1 MERSPVETV
10 NTEPLRL
17 TSLRSDADLIA
28 AARSGDAE
36 AYGVLYQRHSAAADR
51 LARQIVKHQADV
63 DDVVAETFA
72 RVLHALKRGLG
83 PAQAFRPYLLTAV
96 RRVAIDLIRGQRKQV
111 PTEEADLPDPGEPF
125 SDPVIA
131 DLDRAIVA
139 RAFTSLPERW
149 SAVLWHTEVE
159 ESKPAEVAELLGI
172 SANGVSALSYRAR
185 EGLKQAY
192 LQLHLSDHTD
202 ANCKPIATKL
212 GGYVRGRL
220 SRRSSREVEKHLR
233 NCADCTAAYADL
245 SAINHSL
252 RGALAPVMLGSGAA
266 GYLAGAHAAAT
277 STAAA
282 AKAGLASAPA
292 LGHGSASLAAAGQAA
307 AAEPAVAAGHGA
319 AVPGNEVAVVGHDAA
334 VAGHGAALPATAS
347 HVSAIRGA
355 GWQLSTRAA
364 TASRRF
370 GRLMAHRPAVPI
382 AGAAVAAASLTLP
395 LWHLTHPALNHPGSA
410 TPYGVSRSS
419 HPHGGH
425 GSGGQPGGPQS
436 GSGPGPSVS
445 PFPSASSGHP
455 GSPGGPKSK
464 PSASPSSSKHPK
476 PTKSPSSSPSPHPS
490 SSTSSS
496 PTAPPST
503 PSTPKPS
510 PTSTQ
515 HSVAASAQLG
525 VNVNVNSVLN
535 LGVTALVSVGVSDP
549 GNAATSGL
557 TANISLP
564 AGVSLLGLSNASG
577 WSCSGLSC
585 THAAISAGATANLS
599 FNVLVVTLSGCGN
612 SVLATATSGSLSA
625 SGSSAQVKC
634 SAPLLNATTL
644 LQQVLKS

>member
-1 MERSPVETV
+1 MTEPFTSDLPNMERSPVETV

-220 SRRSSREVEKHLR
+220 SRRSAREVEKHLR

-282 AKAGLASAPA
+282 AKA
-292 LGHGSASLAAAGQAA
+292 
-307 AAEPAVAAGHGA
+307 AVAAGHGA
-319 AVPGNEVAVVGHDAA
+319 AVPGSEVAVVGHDAA
-334 VAGHGAALPATAS
+334 VAGHGAALPATTS
-347 HVSAIRGA
+347 HLSAIRAA
-355 GWQLSTRAA
+355 GWQLSTRTAA
-364 TASRRF
+364 ASRRF

-395 LWHLTHPALNHPGSA
+395 LWHLTHPALSHQGSP

-419 HPHGGH
+419 HPHGGGH
-425 GSGGQPGGPQS
+425 GSSGQPGDPRTGS
-436 GSGPGPSVS
+436 GSAPSTS
-445 PFPSASSGHP
+445 PSPSASSGHP
-455 GSPGGPKSK
+455 GSPGGPKGK

-476 PTKSPSSSPSPHPS
+476 PTKSPSNSPSPHPS

-510 PTSTQ
+510 PTSSQ
-515 HSVAASAQLG
+515 HSIAATAQLG

-557 TANISLP
+557 AANISLP
-564 AGVSLLGLSNASG
+564 AGISLLGLSNASG

-599 FNVLVVTLSGCGN
+599 FKVLVVTLSGCGN

-625 SGSSAQVKC
+625 SGSSPSVPC
-634 SAPLLNATTL
+634 SAPLLSTTNL
-644 LQQVLKS
+644 LQQVLKP